1 MCGRYKK
8 HKKNKKNVSCE
19 PAAIAGSCA
28 VCAETSC
35 RLWYTHVLTRLIFW
49 KNQSFFCSCSTI
61 KYHSRPQTKILR
73 IIKNI
78 AMGNTDSGLRGGN
91 IPSRYLA
98 FDGTWVE
105 FEIQPRP
112 EEVED
117 VATLQHGSEFGDGG
131 QDVSDNMIAVE
142 ARYVFEGRTNSHIYY
157 YDSITVIN
165 WLLQYRTHPNNRV
178 PLSDEQV
185 RVLRDLFPRE
195 IRQNPRERL
204 AELRI
209 QETEYEADRAAFVG
223 HLEVLTLLHDLGID
237 ATSEEGADDAAG
249 EGHLD
254 VLRQLHE
261 WGIDAT
267 SRGADDAARRGHLN
281 VLRRLH
287 EWGINATS
295 RGADWA
301 AEAEHLNVLRKL
313 HDWGINATSGGVF
326 KAVVVENL
334 NVLRKFREWG
344 IDMTSAGA
352 GANRLAAFGRV
363 DVLGQ
368 LHDEFGINA
377 TSQGADSAASNGHLN
392 TLRQLR
398 EWGIHATSEGAD
410 GAARES
416 HLNVLRQ
423 LHEWDIDVTQ
433 YGAERARNSEVLN
446 QLREWGLGS
455 QRRRIK

>member
-195 IRQNPRERL
+195 IRQNTVERL
-204 AELRI
+204 NEFRIEAAENQYDYRD
-209 QETEYEADRAAFVG
+209 ADSAAEMGNF
-223 HLEVLTLLHDLGID
+223 EELTLLHDIGID
-237 ATSEEGADDAAG
+237 ATSEGAFYAARD
-249 EGHLD
+249 GHLD
-254 VLRQLHE
+254 VLRQLRE

-267 SRGADDAARRGHLN
+267 SRGADAAASEG
-281 VLRRLH
+281 
-287 EWGINATS
+287 
-295 RGADWA
+295 
-301 AEAEHLNVLRKL
+301 
-313 HDWGINATSGGVF
+313 
-326 KAVVVENL
+326 NL
-334 NVLRKFREWG
+334 NV
-344 IDMTSAGA
+344 
-352 GANRLAAFGRV
+352 
-363 DVLGQ
+363 
-368 LHDEFGINA
+368 
-377 TSQGADSAASNGHLN
+377 
-392 TLRQLR
+392 LRQLR
-398 EWGIHATSEGAD
+398 EWGIHATSRGAD
-410 GAARES
+410 EAARES

-423 LHEWDIDVTQ
+423 LHDWGIDVTQ
-433 YGAERARNSEVLN
+433 YGVHTAADFEVLN
-446 QLREWGLGS
+446 QLREWGIGR
-455 QRRRIK
+455 QRRRIN